1 MAIRLPWKNATIEQE
16 RSQLPV
22 IIEKTRDRRELT
34 DGKERKNHLRGF
46 FPLLVIVTCQDKT
59 ETVVKQ

>member
-22 IIEKTRDRRELT
+22 IIEKTRDRRELA
-34 DGKERKNHLRGF
+34 DGKERKNHLRVF
-46 FPLLVIVTCQDKT
+46 FSACNCYLPGQD
-59 ETVVKQ
+59 